1 MKIPLSK
8 ILEIAKAL
16 YVAFLKGKTVS
27 IPGIG
32 PVTLP
37 SQGQG
42 GAATFSVPHQPGPSL
57 IRPLGLLGND
67 PKRKDGLATPIYA
80 PVLGFLGFCVVG
92 APLLLLIAAGVIEA
106 KTLSDD
112 VRGNHLTA
120 QLRAVFA
127 RQPAACALGLAVWFA
142 FLSAVVVGTLSHAWW
157 Y

>member
-27 IPGIG
+27 IPGLG

-37 SQGQG
+37 SQGHG
-42 GAATFSVPHQPGPSL
+42 GASPFTAPHQPGPSV

-67 PKRKDGLATPIYA
+67 PKREEGLETPIYT

-112 VRGNHLTA
+112 VPGNHLTA

-127 RQPAACALGLAVWFA
+127 RQPAACALGLSVWLA
-142 FLSAVVVGTLSHAWW
+142 FLAAVVVGVGAHAIWF
-157 Y
+157 